1 MTADDIDDVHRI
13 ERGSFSNP
21 WPRSSFEGEIDNEP
35 ISESLVVIHPPDDR
49 IIGYVIIWMV
59 RDVVQ
64 ISNVAV
70 DPAYRRKGVGEQVM
84 RRVLHRKRREG
95 FRRAFL
101 EVRPSNTTAVKLYE
115 KLGFT
120 VVGKRPHY
128 YHKPKEDAL
137 IMLKMIAG
145 SGR

>member
-1 MTADDIDDVHRI
+1 MTADDLDDVHRI
-13 ERGSFSNP
+13 ERRSFTNP

-35 ISESLVVIHPPDDR
+35 MSESLVIIHSPDDR
-49 IIGYVIIWMV
+49 IIGYIIIWMMK
-59 RDVVQ
+59 DVVQ
-64 ISNVAV
+64 ISNIAV
-70 DPAYRRKGVGEQVM
+70 DPEYRRRGVGEQVM
-84 RRVLHRKRREG
+84 LRIIRRKRREG
-95 FRRAFL
+95 FRRVFL

-115 KLGFT
+115 KLGFV

-137 IMLKMIAG
+137 IMLKMITG